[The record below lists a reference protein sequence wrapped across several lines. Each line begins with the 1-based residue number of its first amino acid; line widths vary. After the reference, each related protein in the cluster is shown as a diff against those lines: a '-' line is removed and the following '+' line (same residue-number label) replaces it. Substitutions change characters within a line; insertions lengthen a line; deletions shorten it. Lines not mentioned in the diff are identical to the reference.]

1 MPPSRSCLKPL
12 GADAQPGRRR
22 AHGAVLPG
30 WVPAAD
36 GAEICPD
43 RGILLTK
50 RLAPQGARLPNSRAR
65 GLGVGSVLPDPVPN
79 VWPRVVS
86 CRLNLALGVP
96 QVVILTRLLVS
107 DIPNGETEGIW
118 HMVPMLTLS
127 GQVLQPRWLSAH
139 GPEEMLGGAGA
150 GRVLREGPG
159 CCSQQLPF
167 RRAPSCRNAMT

>member
-96 QVVILTRLLVS
+96 QVVILTRMLVS

-118 HMVPMLTLS
+118 LPMLTLS

-139 GPEEMLGGAGA
+139 GPEEMLGGLVRAGCSE
-150 GRVLREGPG
+150 RVPG
-159 CCSQQLPF
+159 AAVSSFPSDGLPHAEM
-167 RRAPSCRNAMT
+167 R